1 MHMIHTIVNKMVDQI
16 RIISLLQ
23 ILNIA
28 KNRPKLMKNNYKFT
42 GTFLVT
48 F

>member
-1 MHMIHTIVNKMVDQI
+1 MHIIHTIVIKNGGPD
-16 RIISLLQ
+16 SLLQ

-28 KNRPKLMKNNYKFT
+28 KNRPKLMKNNYKLA